1 MNTGKILNNMMKY
14 LLNIILLI
22 FIILC
27 FGLPL
32 ANWGAFITILVALY
46 AIFLNKVNTKPI
58 LWLISFM
65 LLASLFIVKNYIS
78 PPYIQMGEQI
88 YSPKDVYLNEVLPKY
103 ITNMAKNEWVAL
115 DQPFE
120 SYPANTEKTKNP

>member
-14 LLNIILLI
+14 LLNIILLL

-46 AIFLNKVNTKPI
+46 AIFLNKINTKPI

-65 LLASLFIVKNYIS
+65 LLFSLFIVKNQIS
-78 PPYIQMGEQI
+78 LPKIQMGEQI
-88 YSPKDVYLNEVLPKY
+88 YSPEDIYLN
-103 ITNMAKNEWVAL
+103 NML
-115 DQPFE
+115 
-120 SYPANTEKTKNP
+120 